1 MLDEK
6 RTALTCV
13 QIKVRYSHKRRLK
26 AVFSVIARFLCV
38 VCMFSYP
45 RGLTLSNRIFFGSYA
60 PAYKRTEKIA
70 LKTGVN

>member
-13 QIKVRYSHKRRLK
+13 QIKVRHSHKRRLK

-45 RGLTLSNRIFFGSYA
+45 RGLTLSNRIFL
-60 PAYKRTEKIA
+60 A
-70 LKTGVN
+70 LMPLPIKELKK